1 MPNRL
6 RQLEADGVISYYR
19 NINQKTESKCK
30 VSLQLFKHYKRQALL
45 LYNFIILQ
53 QNILEII

>member
-1 MPNRL
+1 MQGPGLKQMPNRL

-30 VSLQLFKHYKRQALL
+30 VSLQLFKHYKREDTVV
-45 LYNFIILQ
+45 I
-53 QNILEII
+53 